1 MHTKYLQFMFV
12 IKLNINNKINTH
24 EATIQ
29 LALYLPSSTLYL
41 SECFSLSY
49 FLPLHIVNHYFEF
62 YIVVKMLYCLCMY
75 L

>member
-1 MHTKYLQFMFV
+1 MFV

-29 LALYLPSSTLYL
+29 LKNYNISNTLYL

-49 FLPLHIVNHYFEF
+49 LLPLHIVNHYFEF
-62 YIVVKMLYCLCMY
+62 YIVFKKLYCLCMY

>member
-1 MHTKYLQFMFV
+1 MFV

-29 LALYLPSSTLYL
+29 VKNYNISNTLYL
-41 SECFSLSY
+41 SKCFSLSY
-49 FLPLHIVNHYFEF
+49 FLPLHKVNHYFEF
-62 YIVVKMLYCLCMY
+62 YIVFKMLYCLCMY